1 MALTKHEEGSLRE
14 LWAIAFPLMLSSFS
28 VMSMLFVDRVLLARY
43 STAAFNASVNAST
56 VGWAFVFSWM
66 VLTGIAEV
74 FVAQYN
80 GANQK
85 HKLGEPVWQMIWL
98 SLFSSLFFI
107 PLGIWGGP
115 LLFQLSPYVTLESE
129 YFKWM
134 MLFGPS
140 FTLYTALCSFFVG
153 QGKTYLITAIAIIA
167 NVVNAGL
174 DYVLIFGIEGYTPSL
189 GITGAVVATCGSS
202 LFQVVILWIIFLK
215 PIHREENGTA
225 NYHFQPDLFLKC
237 LKVGI
242 PSSVFVAIEVFGW
255 AAFYSMMTVMGE
267 RYITVA
273 GINQSIVIMFYFFAE
288 GISKATSAI
297 VGNFIG
303 ARATHQVAKVVKAGV
318 ILNLIFFLILLGVF
332 SCMENTLMTLFLPE
346 ASAELV
352 NSMGNT
358 LFICLMCSA
367 FYLFFEGLRYTLS
380 GVLTAAGDT
389 IFLLVAGSLSVWLL
403 FVIPVYLAMMYFG
416 ASVETAMYL
425 GVFYSCGVC
434 VIYLWRF
441 LEGHWKTKVLIN

>member
-56 VGWAFVFSWM
+56 AGWAFVFSWM

-107 PLGIWGGP
+107 PLALWGGRFF
-115 LLFQLSPYVTLESE
+115 FQLSPYFDLESE

-153 QGKTYLITAIAIIA
+153 QGKTYLITTVAIIT
-167 NVVNAGL
+167 NIVNACL
-174 DYVLIFGIEGYTPSL
+174 DYVLIFGIEGHTPSF
-189 GITGAVVATCGSS
+189 GITGAVIATCGSS
-202 LFQVVILWIIFLK
+202 IFQVLILGFIFLNPK
-215 PIHREENGTA
+215 HRRDFGTA
-225 NYHFQPDLFLKC
+225 KYQLQPELFLKC
-237 LKVGI
+237 LKVGF
-242 PSSVFVAIEVFGW
+242 PGSVFVGIEVFGW

-288 GISKATSAI
+288 GISKGTSTI

-303 ARATHQVAKVVKAGV
+303 ARATHQVAKVVKAGIQLNFIFFV
-318 ILNLIFFLILLGVF
+318 ILLTVF
-332 SCMENTLMTLFLPE
+332 SFMEGMLMRLFLPE
-346 ASAELV
+346 ASEELIR
-352 NSMGNT
+352 SLGGT
-358 LFICLMCSA
+358 LYTCLISSA
-367 FYLFFEGLRYTLS
+367 FYLFFEGLRYSLS

-389 IFLLVAGSLSVWLL
+389 IFLLIAGSLSVWLL
-403 FVIPVYLAMMYFG
+403 FVMPVYVAMMYFG
-416 ASVETAMYL
+416 ARVEMAMYL
-425 GVFYSCGVC
+425 GVFYSFGVC
-434 VIYLWRF
+434 AIYMWRF
-441 LEGHWKTKVLIN
+441 LEGQWKTKTLIN

>member
-1 MALTKHEEGSLRE
+1 MALTKHEEGSIRE

-28 VMSMLFVDRVLLARY
+28 VMSMLFVDRILLARY

-85 HKLGEPVWQMIWL
+85 DKLGEPVWQMIWL
-98 SLFSSLFFI
+98 SLLSSLFFI
-107 PLGIWGGP
+107 PLALWGGP
-115 LLFQLSPYVTLESE
+115 FFFQLSPYVVLESE

-140 FTLYTALCSFFVG
+140 FTLYTALSSFFVG
-153 QGKTYLITAIAIIA
+153 RGKTHLITAIAIIA
-167 NVVNAGL
+167 NVVNASL

-189 GITGAVVATCGSS
+189 GITGAVIATCGSS
-202 LFQVVILWIIFLK
+202 LFQVLILWVIFLK
-215 PIHREENGTA
+215 PKYRQEFGTA
-225 NYHFQPDLFLKC
+225 KYQFQPELFLKC

-318 ILNLIFFLILLGVF
+318 QLNVIFFLLLITIF
-332 SCMENTLMTLFLPE
+332 SFMEGTLMQLFLPD
-346 ASAELV
+346 ASSEFIGSL
-352 NSMGNT
+352 GNT
-358 LFICLMCSA
+358 LYICLICSS

-389 IFLLVAGSLSVWLL
+389 IFLLIAGSLSVWLL
-403 FVIPVYLAMMYFG
+403 FVIPVYISMMYFG

-441 LEGHWKTKVLIN
+441 LEGQWKTKVLIN